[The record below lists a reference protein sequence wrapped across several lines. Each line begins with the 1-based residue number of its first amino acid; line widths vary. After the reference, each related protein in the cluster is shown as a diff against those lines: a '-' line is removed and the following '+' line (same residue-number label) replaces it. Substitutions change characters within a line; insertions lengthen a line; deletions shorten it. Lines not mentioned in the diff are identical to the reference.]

1 MNRVRPAAVA
11 GMFYPGRQQELTST
25 IDALLAAVQAPKPSS
40 CGTQDLAFPPALL
53 VPHAGYIY
61 SGPTAALAYALW
73 EKADIDHV
81 VILGPTHR
89 VGVRA
94 LALPDADAMATP
106 LGIVPIWAD
115 GAARISDMPQ
125 VMTSEAVHAQE
136 HSLEVQLPFLQRVL
150 PDADVLPL
158 AVGWVTPEEAAE
170 VLEALWGTPRM
181 GVVIS
186 SDLSHYHRYDEAC
199 SIDGATI
206 AEILGLDSRIDHDQA
221 CGATGLDA
229 MLLVAK
235 AHGLKPRLLG
245 ACNSGDTAGDKHRV
259 VGYAAVAFDAP
270 EAP

>member
-1 MNRVRPAAVA
+1 MKHIRPAAVA
-11 GMFYPGRQQELTST
+11 GMFYPGDSQALGSM
-25 IDALLAAVQAPKPSS
+25 IDDMLAAVPAPDPSS

-53 VPHAGYIY
+53 VPHAGYVY
-61 SGPTAALAYALW
+61 SGSTAALAYALW
-73 EKADIDHV
+73 AGAAIDHI

-106 LGIVPIWAD
+106 LGQVPIWAD
-115 GAARISDMPQ
+115 GVARIADMPQ
-125 VMTSEAVHAQE
+125 VITSEAVHAEE

-170 VLEALWGTPRM
+170 VLDALWGTPRM

-186 SDLSHYHRYDEAC
+186 SDLSHYHSYDEAC
-199 SIDGATI
+199 SIDKATV
-206 AEILGLDSRIDHDQA
+206 AEILGLDSRIDHDHA

-235 AHGLKPRLLG
+235 AKGLKPRLLG
-245 ACNSGDTAGDKHRV
+245 ACNSGDTAGDKRRV
-259 VGYAAVAFDAP
+259 VGYAAVAFDSP